1 LKNSQGGHPDVYNK
15 SFEYYKSKVERE
27 IKEKKENI
35 LRLKGNSRE
44 IEHLISKKVGMP
56 SNPTQLGFDSTLRSF
71 DSNFNNGP
79 WKTVALSPK
88 KNLFSTFLPPMC
100 RSSIENLEK
109 VENYVTRPFEQIEDV
124 KKYIILENNFKW

>member
-1 LKNSQGGHPDVYNK
+1 MAVGAVYKILTLNLSMMSQNLPASG
-15 SFEYYKSKVERE
+15 
-27 IKEKKENI
+27 
-35 LRLKGNSRE
+35 
-44 IEHLISKKVGMP
+44 KVGMP
-56 SNPTQLGFDSTLRSF
+56 SNPTQLGYDSTLRSF